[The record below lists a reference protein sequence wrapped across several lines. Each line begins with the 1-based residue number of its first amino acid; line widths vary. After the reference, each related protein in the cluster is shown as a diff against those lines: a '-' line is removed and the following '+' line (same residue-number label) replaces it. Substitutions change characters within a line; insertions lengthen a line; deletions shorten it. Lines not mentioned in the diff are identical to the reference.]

1 MKEGSVASS
10 RWENKVP
17 LDPILQNGN
26 WKGEKKFFKFYF
38 KEVKKDN
45 LHDTCDKN
53 SGTEQ
58 KLCTPYDL
66 LQYAIGKQELL
77 ERWQILSLSL
87 LRVLFYLKR
96 IYYCVSYA

>member
-87 LRVLFYLKR
+87 
-96 IYYCVSYA
+96 SYAYFFTLKGYTIV